1 MLRPIIV
8 GFGHCGRDLHL
19 RCLQVLTA
27 QGRSNLI
34 STQIRLVD
42 PHPEA
47 TALEPRYTSY
57 RELPAAGSDPTGHAS
72 VVHVCTPPPTHLA
85 CVLDALAKGYRFII
99 VEKPLAPTLDEALQ
113 IHETARN
120 ARAVVLVVA
129 VWLNSPLARHIG
141 DQLHALPPSMVT
153 DITIVHNK
161 SRLSRTL
168 ARQDEHVFDIE
179 MPHQISLAHA
189 ILGGR
194 ARLLKAT
201 ANDLIYNG
209 TRKAHMAR
217 GEITL
222 ASDSGCVAR
231 LVSNLHHPAR
241 ERSIAVRLNDGR
253 RLFGYFPVNADD
265 SFSQLFE
272 YSAAN
277 ALLEHRVF
285 NDDPLSACL
294 ERSYLYMAAVQ
305 AGQSPA
311 SPMGMSLDFNID
323 VVDLLHEAKRQ
334 VAAAGQ
340 SLPADP
346 VMPMAGL
353 QLS

>member
-1 MLRPIIV
+1 MLRPIIL

-19 RCLQVLTA
+19 RCLQKLTA
-27 QGRSNLI
+27 QGHSGLI
-34 STQIRLVD
+34 SAQVRLVD
-42 PHPEA
+42 PRPEA
-47 TALEPRYTSY
+47 TALEPGYVSFRK
-57 RELPAAGSDPTGHAS
+57 LPPAGPDLQGQAS
-72 VVHVCTPPPTHLA
+72 VVHVCTPPHAHLA
-85 CVLDALAKGYRFII
+85 CVLDALAKGYRYII
-99 VEKPLAPTLDEALQ
+99 VEKPLAPSLEDAHR
-113 IHETARN
+113 IRAAARR
-120 ARAVVLVVA
+120 AQAVVLVVA

-141 DQLHALPPSMVT
+141 DRLRDLPPSQLADMA
-153 DITIVHNK
+153 IVHNK

-179 MPHQISLAHA
+179 MPHQISLARA
-189 ILGGR
+189 MLGER
-194 ARLLKAT
+194 VRLLNAT
-201 ANDLIYNG
+201 ASDLVYNE

-241 ERSIAVRLNDGR
+241 ERSIAVRLNNGR

-277 ALLEHRVF
+277 ALLDHRVF
-285 NDDPLSACL
+285 NDDPLSTCL
-294 ERSYLYMAAVQ
+294 ERCYIFMAAVL

-311 SPMGMSLDFNID
+311 YPVGMSLDFNVD
-323 VVDLLHEAKRQ
+323 MVDLLHEAKRH

-340 SLPADP
+340 SLPAEP
-346 VMPMAGL
+346 VMPMEAL
-353 QLS
+353 HLS